1 VFSHVQGKVYYS
13 SKTERFY
20 EVNTENNLWVESKK
34 GDILY
39 QKINEIVKRFLLRK
53 IKENQEYIHTQ
64 SHLTNFTSIL
74 SKLKQEIGNK
84 RYLDAQPEAWKPIIH
99 KLRQIDTWEKKYISK
114 INGER
119 LRNEIRKDLQI
130 LCKEDTFPD
139 KLDVNLCQIAF
150 QDGILD
156 LRTLAFRKGIIP
168 SDYLTKTL
176 DYPYVKPTDE
186 TKRQELYTILLKI
199 CNWKEEH
206 LEYMLSVLGYA
217 LLGIPQ
223 EQKAL
228 WFILGQ
234 TANNGKSTVFD
245 TLTQLLPLYVH
256 TLNSKSLEESYD
268 KKHKWIKATQGKRL
282 LWIDELR
289 KNKLQDTSMMKKIG
303 DGMSLDTEILY
314 GTQEDIAIRYKLF
327 FVSNH
332 SPSFV
337 NDKGMENR
345 MKVVKLQSS
354 FRDDVETDD
363 FERRIFTRDHVL
375 YQKLQRTLKYHFLE
389 VLFEYAH
396 RYITRGHQLPALP
409 VEFQEETEDVLEGNH
424 NFEDWFHDMYEIGRD
439 YEYPK
444 KVFEMD
450 IKYYYEKENG
460 LRLGSTNGK
469 DALKSFGMY
478 RYSKD
483 EMIRDR
489 NTNYKG
495 KLIGFRM
502 KEEKRNEMYG
512 GW

>member
-1 VFSHVQGKVYYS
+1 
-13 SKTERFY
+13 
-20 EVNTENNLWVESKK
+20 
-34 GDILY
+34 
-39 QKINEIVKRFLLRK
+39 
-53 IKENQEYIHTQ
+53 
-64 SHLTNFTSIL
+64 
-74 SKLKQEIGNK
+74 
-84 RYLDAQPEAWKPIIH
+84 
-99 KLRQIDTWEKKYISK
+99 
-114 INGER
+114 
-119 LRNEIRKDLQI
+119 
-130 LCKEDTFPD
+130 
-139 KLDVNLCQIAF
+139 
-150 QDGILD
+150 
-156 LRTLAFRKGIIP
+156 
-168 SDYLTKTL
+168 
-176 DYPYVKPTDE
+176 
-186 TKRQELYTILLKI
+186 
-199 CNWKEEH
+199 
-206 LEYMLSVLGYA
+206 
-217 LLGIPQ
+217 
-223 EQKAL
+223 
-228 WFILGQ
+228 
-234 TANNGKSTVFD
+234 
-245 TLTQLLPLYVH
+245 
-256 TLNSKSLEESYD
+256 
-268 KKHKWIKATQGKRL
+268 
-282 LWIDELR
+282 
-289 KNKLQDTSMMKKIG
+289 MMKKIG

-375 YQKLQRTLKYHFLE
+375 YQKLQGTLKYYFLE

-424 NFEDWFHDMYEIGRD
+424 NFEDWFHDMYEIGSD

-478 RYSKD
+478 RYNKD

-502 KEEKRNEMYG
+502 KEEKRSEMYG